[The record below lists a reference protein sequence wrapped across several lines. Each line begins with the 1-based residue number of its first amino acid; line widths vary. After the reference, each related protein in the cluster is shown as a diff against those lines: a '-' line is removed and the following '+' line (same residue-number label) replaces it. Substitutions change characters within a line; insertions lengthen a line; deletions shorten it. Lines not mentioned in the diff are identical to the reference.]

1 MRGFRL
7 KKNKALKGFN
17 TLFCWFLGFV
27 WVLPFLGL
35 VMASVRPGEELIN
48 GWWVLDQFSFSLKN
62 YFDVLFTASIPLA
75 RPMLNSLIISLLGSI
90 IPIFFGFS
98 AGYAFARNYIPGKKT
113 IMVILLSIMA
123 IPLQMISVPI
133 FKMMNAMY
141 VLDTI
146 WSVTILNTATSIPW
160 IIFFIMNFIMAQPL
174 EVEEAAKIDGCNTYQ
189 ILRSIVLP
197 QTWPAFISVFVLQ
210 FVWCWVD
217 FFLPLLFLYS
227 PDKYTAVQ
235 VIPMLRGQF
244 VTDWGRLSAASV
256 LVTSVPLGVFLM
268 LQKYYIASSVGWVP
282 DK

>member
-1 MRGFRL
+1 MTS
-7 KKNKALKGFN
+7 KALKKKSLKAVN
-17 TLFCWFLGFV
+17 TTFCWFLALIWF
-27 WVLPFLGL
+27 LPFLGL
-35 VMASVRPGEELIN
+35 VMASVRPGDELIN
-48 GWWVLDQFSFSLKN
+48 GWWMLDNFSFSMKN
-62 YFDVLFTASIPLA
+62 YTDVLFTASIPLA
-75 RPMLNSLIISLLGSI
+75 RPMLNSLIIALLGSVL
-90 IPIFFGFS
+90 PIFFGFS
-98 AGYAFARNYIPGKKT
+98 GGYAFARHYIPWKKT

-133 FKMMNAMY
+133 FKMMNAMHL
-141 VLDTI
+141 LDTI
-146 WSVTILNTATSIPW
+146 WSLTILNTATAIPW
-160 IIFFIMNFIMAQPL
+160 IIFFIMNFILAQPL
-174 EVEEAAKIDGCNTYQ
+174 EVEEAAKIDGCSTFQ
-189 ILRSIVLP
+189 ILRNIVLP

-227 PDKYTAVQ
+227 PEKYTAVQ

-256 LVTSVPLGVFLM
+256 LVTSVPLGVFLL